1 MLMWMQGDEAE
12 GLLPEE
18 RWAIKAQQDAYDEW
32 RRAGLFIT
40 GQEVAR
46 VHDVTLDAA
55 NGTRADREFVEEY
68 LRADYRGN
76 TNPALYDNRRVQGIR
91 ITPGRFEVVA
101 STGVAGDLGPY
112 PSVLRATGGE
122 GVAQGTHWY
131 VEHTGMD
138 SVAGM
143 TAAGIDRASVF
154 YAIDIRHWGRFAP
167 EADRS
172 GVQRVVLGAIDFLDQ
187 YGTVLPI
194 ELISFEATQT
204 GRETVS
210 LSWET
215 SAEIDVAKMAIE
227 RAEVIGGV
235 AGEEYGSSSRIGE
248 RIAEGTAT
256 SGSTYD
262 LVDATVQSGAVYEYR
277 LVSVELDGTEE
288 IVSRRRVEIRGG
300 AGSAL
305 DLVVL
310 PNVVTETG
318 IISWRMPRGVEGLV
332 EIVDNRGVVVQS
344 QSVSGN
350 GSGDL
355 SISADDLSSGNYV
368 VVLRAGEE
376 VLESRMQIRK

>member
-1 MLMWMQGDEAE
+1 
-12 GLLPEE
+12 
-18 RWAIKAQQDAYDEW
+18 
-32 RRAGLFIT
+32 
-40 GQEVAR
+40 
-46 VHDVTLDAA
+46 
-55 NGTRADREFVEEY
+55 
-68 LRADYRGN
+68 
-76 TNPALYDNRRVQGIR
+76 
-91 ITPGRFEVVA
+91 
-101 STGVAGDLGPY
+101 
-112 PSVLRATGGE
+112 
-122 GVAQGTHWY
+122 
-131 VEHTGMD
+131 MD

-318 IISWRMPRGVEGLV
+318 VISWRMPRGVEGLV

-350 GSGDL
+350 GSGNL